1 MKPIRCGNARYVM
14 QTRVLSF
21 SKRRACLW
29 RCFACCADGT
39 YFVCLFCFFGP
50 QGLELVNPNADKEKK
65 VMQANKKWFDSSSG
79 FMSAKP
85 T

>member
-1 MKPIRCGNARYVM
+1 MILN
-14 QTRVLSF
+14 S
-21 SKRRACLW
+21 
-29 RCFACCADGT
+29 
-39 YFVCLFCFFGP
+39 FVCFCFFGP